1 MNRYSYL
8 HRFWLATAL
17 LIGLVGAQGCE
28 SKVTGALASGPSHW
42 ASVLKTEPSFKVRL
56 QAALLLGRSANP
68 EALGPLID
76 CAQND
81 ENASVR
87 RAAIDGLA
95 ILKRPRAIVP
105 LLKMASSDPDPMI
118 AAGAKIALD
127 NFDLVGHQEFVLAA
141 FDSDDVRVRSSVLRS
156 LPLPLAEVTKP
167 VIFKSFG
174 DYPEVYQQALKL
186 LVTMPRARRI
196 EWIKEALVANET
208 AIRAGAVRALGRD
221 DHPETAQLVI
231 QIFEQDDQA
240 LEVKEAAAHSLRELK
255 KHLVAGDFIRDA
267 TSHADAHMRMRAI
280 RVLEAMGGRDASR
293 ALVIA
298 LSDQEAPVRGRAAMA
313 LGSLGVIAVLPK
325 LEEMADD
332 PLNQSIKL
340 HLTRAAQSLRSA
352 MVTDQ

>member
-1 MNRYSYL
+1 MNHFYYL
-8 HRFWLATAL
+8 YRFWLVAAL
-17 LIGLVGAQGCE
+17 LVGLVAAQGCE
-28 SKVTGALASGPSHW
+28 SRVAGALDSGPSYW
-42 ASVLKTEPSFKVRL
+42 ASVLKTEPAFKVRL

-81 ENASVR
+81 ENVSVR

-105 LLKMASSDPDPMI
+105 LLKMASSDPEPVI

-127 NFDLVGHQEFVLAA
+127 TFDLVSHQEFVLAA
-141 FDSDDVRVRSSVLRS
+141 FDSDDVRVRAAVLKS
-156 LPLPLAEVTKP
+156 LPLPLGEVTKP
-167 VIFKSFG
+167 VIMKSFG

-186 LVTMPRARRI
+186 LFTMPRARRMQ
-196 EWIKEALVANET
+196 WIQEALVDSET
-208 AIRAGAVRALGRD
+208 AIRAGAVRALASD
-221 DHPETAQLVI
+221 DHPETAQFVI
-231 QIFEQDDQA
+231 QIFEQDDQS
-240 LEVKEAAAHSLRELK
+240 LEVKEAAAYSLRELK
-255 KHLVAGDFIRDA
+255 EHLVVGDFIRDA
-267 TSHADAHMRMRAI
+267 TKHADAHMRMRAI
-280 RVLEAMGGRDASR
+280 RVLEAMGGRESSR

-298 LSDQEAPVRGRAAMA
+298 LSDREAPVRGRAAMA
-313 LGSLGVIAVLPK
+313 LGNLKVIAVLPK
-325 LEEMADD
+325 LEEMVDD

>member
-1 MNRYSYL
+1 MVG
-8 HRFWLATAL
+8 
-17 LIGLVGAQGCE
+17 LIGAQGCE
-28 SKVTGALASGPSHW
+28 SRVTGALTSGPSYW
-42 ASVLKTEPSFKVRL
+42 ASVLKTDPAFKVRL
-56 QAALLLGRSANP
+56 QAALLLGRSGAP
-68 EALGPLID
+68 EALAPLID
-76 CAQND
+76 CAEND
-81 ENASVR
+81 ANASVR

-95 ILKRPRAIVP
+95 ILKRPRAIVS
-105 LLKMASSDPDPMI
+105 LLTMASSDPDPMI

-127 NFDLVGHQEFVLAA
+127 AFDLVSHQEFVLAA
-141 FDSDDVRVRSSVLRS
+141 FDSDDVRVRSAVLRS
-156 LPLPLAEVTKP
+156 LPLPLSEITKP

-186 LVTMPRARRI
+186 LATMPRTRKMQ
-196 EWIKEALVANET
+196 WIQEALEANET
-208 AIRAGAVRALGRD
+208 AVRAGAVKALGRD
-221 DHPETAQLVI
+221 NHPETAQLVI

-240 LEVKEAAAHSLRELK
+240 LEVKKAAGHALRELK
-255 KHLVAGDFIRDA
+255 EHLVAGDFIRDA

-298 LSDQEAPVRGRAAMA
+298 LSDREAPVRGRAALA
-313 LGSLGVIAVLPK
+313 LGSLEVIAVLPK
-325 LEEMADD
+325 LEEMVDD